1 MSLSHDVDRQDDHQA
16 RLASVGQIAAG
27 IAHEVRNPL
36 TAVKGFLQLLQRQS
50 PHAYI
55 DIAQQEL
62 ENAIETLQN
71 LLNVAKP
78 DTEDEP
84 ITSFSLCTELES
96 ILSLFQDQI
105 YQVTVERIFEHES
118 TELVGRK
125 NQLKRAFF
133 NIIKNAFEAIP
144 SEGKIKIHHY
154 REDQVVHVIISDT
167 GVGIPKEKL
176 RMLGTPFF
184 TTKSEGTGMG
194 LVYVFSTVYQHGGTI
209 DVESEEGQGTTFHFQ
224 FPLDLSHDKEV
235 AIMNLHYEQG
245 MDIQTFILRNQQE
258 FERQLL
264 VEAASIKEVV
274 QDIKTTGNIDLLSNV
289 HKLVM
294 LTTEH
299 KDMDIIS
306 FAQQEGQLWA
316 KHSSFNLSV
325 KLEWFQAVRR
335 VLWGFLYNFERL
347 GGHQMDQEQFFALER
362 HINMSLDTFLR
373 FFFMSYTAY
382 KDEQI
387 KTHKEMI
394 DDLSV
399 PLIPLSP
406 SVSIFPLLGAVD
418 AHRAKVIQEKVLRQ
432 IGANGIRTLVIDMS
446 GVAFLDTSVVQQLF
460 KVFEGMG
467 YMGCQAIVTGI
478 RPDIANMMV
487 DSNLAFADRIQLRGT
502 LQQALEELGFQGV

>member
-1 MSLSHDVDRQDDHQA
+1 MSLSHDVDRLDDHQA

-84 ITSFSLCTELES
+84 ITKFSLCTELES

-105 YQVTVERIFEHES
+105 YQVTVEREFEHES
-118 TELVGRK
+118 TELSGRK

-144 SEGKIKIHHY
+144 ANGKIKIRHY
-154 REDQVVHVIISDT
+154 REDRTVHVIISDT

-209 DVESEEGQGTTFHFQ
+209 DVDSEEGQGTTFHFR
-224 FPLDLSHDKEV
+224 FPLDLSEDKEE

-245 MDIQTFILRNQQE
+245 MDVQTFILQNQQE

-264 VEAASIKEVV
+264 IEAVSIKEVI
-274 QDIKTTGNIDLLSNV
+274 QDIKSTGNIDLLSNV
-289 HKLVM
+289 HKLVS
-294 LTTEH
+294 LTLEH
-299 KDMDIIS
+299 KDMDIIG

-316 KHSSFNLSV
+316 KHSSINLSV

-347 GGHQMDQEQFFALER
+347 GEQRMDQEQFFALER
-362 HINMSLDTFLR
+362 QINLSLDAFLR

-382 KDEQI
+382 KDDQI
-387 KTHKEMI
+387 KSHKEMI

-406 SVSIFPLLGAVD
+406 TVSIFPLLGSVD
-418 AHRAKVIQEKVLRQ
+418 AHRVKVVQDKVLKQ
-432 IGANGIRTLVIDMS
+432 IGADGIRTLLIDMS
-446 GVAFLDTSVVQQLF
+446 GAAFLDTSVMQQMF
-460 KVFEGMG
+460 KVIEGVG
-467 YMGCQAIVTGI
+467 YMGCRAIATGI
-478 RPDIANMMV
+478 RPDVANLMV
-487 DSNLAFADRIQLRGT
+487 EANLAFSERILIRGT
-502 LQQALEELGFQGV
+502 LQQALEELGFLGV